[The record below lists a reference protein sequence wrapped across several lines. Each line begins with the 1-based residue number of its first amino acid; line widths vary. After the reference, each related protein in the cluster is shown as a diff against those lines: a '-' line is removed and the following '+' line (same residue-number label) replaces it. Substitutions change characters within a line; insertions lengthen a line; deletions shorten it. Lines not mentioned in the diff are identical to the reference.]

1 MNLILPVTAAAVL
14 LITAALAAII
24 AHLLRAR
31 RTNPVDIEW
40 CRNFSTA
47 RYRPMERLFV
57 EEDYEF
63 LSAQPGFS
71 PAVYR
76 RLQAE
81 RRRVFRQYLKALGRD
96 FDRLM
101 AAAKMLVVHA
111 AEDRPDLAKVLM
123 RQKLVFTYALA
134 SVHCR
139 LILSGLGLGRV
150 DVRPLVRALDGLRM
164 ELGSLSASA
173 RITA

>member
-14 LITAALAAII
+14 PMTVAFVTIVAR
-24 AHLLRAR
+24 LLRAR
-31 RTNPVDIEW
+31 RADPVDIEW

-71 PAVYR
+71 PALYR

-81 RRRVFRQYLKALGRD
+81 RRRVFRQYLKALGHD

-101 AAAKMLVVHA
+101 AAAKMLIVHA
-111 AEDRPDLAKVLM
+111 AEDRPDLSKLLV

-134 SVHCR
+134 TVHCR
-139 LILSGLGLGRV
+139 LVLSELGLGRV

-164 ELGSLSASA
+164 ELGSLSASVRVA
-173 RITA
+173 A